1 MFGKGR
7 QRQGMRRVPLA
18 KAYRMVETVIISRRE
33 YPSHTHTQSD
43 NKWTISR
50 KEHKAPLI
58 IEL

>member
-33 YPSHTHTQSD
+33 YPSHTHT
-43 NKWTISR
+43 
-50 KEHKAPLI
+50 HKVITSGPLAGKSTKPP
-58 IEL
+58 